1 MKKPTPTSLVV
12 QSTEQITPNMQRIV
26 LHGTDLARFP
36 VDCEGGYIKL
46 MFTPEG
52 STDLSALAE
61 GERPVLRTYTIR
73 HIDLSAHTVT
83 VDFVRHEVK
92 DCGCGHAA
100 RWSMAAKEG
109 DTINIAGPG
118 TIQAINHEA
127 DWFFM
132 VADMTALPALSV
144 KIAALP
150 KHAKGHAVIEVL
162 SEADIQTINA
172 PEGMM
177 LTWVIKGQNGTLA
190 SHVQEQVWLDGDAA
204 VWCACEFETMRAL
217 RQYFRNDKGVDRD
230 NIYISSYWKNGVT
243 EEGHKVAKREDA
255 EATA

>member
-1 MKKPTPTSLVV
+1 MNKPSPTSLVV
-12 QSTEQITPNMQRIV
+12 QSSEQITPNMQRIV
-26 LHGTDLARFP
+26 LHGEGLSRFP
-36 VDCEGGYIKL
+36 SNCEGGYIKL
-46 MFTPEG
+46 MFTPDG
-52 STDLSALAE
+52 NTDLSALAD

-73 HIDLSAHTVT
+73 AIDLSAHTVI
-83 VDFVRHEVK
+83 VDFVRHNVD

-100 RWSMAAKEG
+100 RWSMNAKQG

-118 TIQAINHEA
+118 TIQTINQEA

-144 KIAALP
+144 KISALP
-150 KHAKGHAVIEVL
+150 KNAKGYAVIEVL
-162 SEADIQTINA
+162 TKDDIQTLDA
-172 PEGMM
+172 PEGMSIE
-177 LTWVIKGQNGTLA
+177 WIVKGQNDSLA
-190 SHVQEQVWLDGDAA
+190 SHVVQKTWLDGEAA
-204 VWCACEFETMRAL
+204 VWCACEFDSMRTL
-217 RQYFRNDKGVDRD
+217 RQYFRNEKGVERD